1 MLQCEAW
8 RGFARA
14 GNEIMENRMY
24 RLLTLGLLAAAAPL
38 HAQSGYRDAAYP
50 ASFEQES
57 VKFAYADV
65 LRVDPVY
72 ETVRYREPREECHE
86 QQVERIERGGGDPTG
101 GTIVGAIIGGVI
113 GSNVGSGNGRRA
125 ATAAGAVIGGAI
137 GRDIDKNNGGPDRRY
152 VGTEQRCR
160 VVDVERE
167 ERRIAGYDVE
177 YQFKGDVYMSRL
189 AYDPGNKLR
198 VRVAV
203 SPAD

>member
-1 MLQCEAW
+1 MH
-8 RGFARA
+8 R
-14 GNEIMENRMY
+14 I
-24 RLLTLGLLAAAAPL
+24 LTLGLLVAAAP
-38 HAQSGYRDAAYP
+38 AMGQSGYRDGGFPPQAGP
-50 ASFEQES
+50 ES
-57 VKFAYADV
+57 VKYAYADV
-65 LRVDPVY
+65 LRVDPIY
-72 ETVRYREPREECHE
+72 ETVRYREPREECRD
-86 QQVERIERGGGDPTG
+86 QQVERVERTGGDGTG

-125 ATAAGAVIGGAI
+125 ATAAGAVIGGAV
-137 GRDIDKNNGGPDRRY
+137 GRDIDKNRGGPERRY
-152 VGTEQRCR
+152 VSTEQRCQ

>member
-1 MLQCEAW
+1 MQI
-8 RGFARA
+8 RH
-14 GNEIMENRMY
+14 
-24 RLLTLGLLAAAAPL
+24 AAACLLMCAALPVA
-38 HAQSGYRDAAYP
+38 AQQPGYRDGQYGRHDGP
-50 ASFEQES
+50 ES

-72 ETVRYREPREECHE
+72 ETVRYREPREECRD
-86 QQVERIERGGGDPTG
+86 QTVERVERSGGDGTG

-113 GSNVGSGNGRRA
+113 GSNVGSGSGRRA

-137 GRDIDKNNGGPDRRY
+137 GRDADKNSGGTERRY
-152 VGTEQRCR
+152 VTTEQRCQL
-160 VVDVERE
+160 VDIERE

-177 YQFKGDVYMSRL
+177 YQFKGDVFVSRL
-189 AYDPGNKLR
+189 SYDPGNKLR

>member
-1 MLQCEAW
+1 MH
-8 RGFARA
+8 
-14 GNEIMENRMY
+14 
-24 RLLTLGLLAAAAPL
+24 RLLTLGLLLAAAPL
-38 HAQSGYRDAAYP
+38 HAQSGYREAAYST
-50 ASFEQES
+50 AYEQES

-72 ETVRYREPREECHE
+72 ETVRYREPREECQE

-160 VVDVERE
+160 IVDVERE